1 LFFTGVM
8 VQIFLM
14 QAFGM
19 RTSLAQTFLLRS
31 CLMRTLRVQ
40 SLTMLISRAP
50 YSIPQLRGTGNFL
63 LSHGIGDS
71 VCPFLDSRLRE
82 NDGFGRIQLRV
93 DSRGQAPKIP
103 DMVP

>member
-1 LFFTGVM
+1 M
-8 VQIFLM
+8 VRIF
-14 QAFGM
+14 
-19 RTSLAQTFLLRS
+19 
-31 CLMRTLRVQ
+31 LMRTLRVQ
-40 SLTMLISRAP
+40 SLTMLIARAP
-50 YSIPQLRGTGNFL
+50 YSIPQLRGTGNCL

-71 VCPFLDSRLRE
+71 VCPFLDSRLRG